1 MMLEKRNHKTFSTQ
15 QKSNQSIGKTEST
28 TTPTSTGASRKKKNP
43 TKIIDEDSSSNNE
56 QSASSSSEPEEEIS
70 VLQKNVTEKRNKRI
84 SIISS
89 EIEQLLEKPNLQ
101 LNELINLSKK
111 NWSWSTE
118 FIKGVPITP
127 QYLLAQICKH
137 AKYEIWKEVSIGFLV
152 VLAVGVSIVQVAIFI
167 LLLLFFIISYII
179 VFGVFSFI
187 FSFVLTFLYLV
198 DIGVISTNIH
208 INNQRSH
215 QIYEC
220 FMKIL
225 MEGGEYPLP
234 SEDGKPDC
242 PP

>member
-1 MMLEKRNHKTFSTQ
+1 MFLSQDIYIICDILTDLSFSVLLFHFNFMMLEKRIHRTFSTQ
-15 QKSNQSIGKTEST
+15 QKSNQSFGKTEST
-28 TTPTSTGASRKKKNP
+28 TTPSSTGASRIKKNP
-43 TKIIDEDSSSNNE
+43 TKIIDEDLSSSND

-84 SIISS
+84 SISS

-167 LLLLFFIISYII
+167 LLLLFFIISYISSSL
-179 VFGVFSFI
+179 VYFLSFS
-187 FSFVLTFLYLV
+187 VLCLLF
-198 DIGVISTNIH
+198 
-208 INNQRSH
+208 
-215 QIYEC
+215 C
-220 FMKIL
+220 F
-225 MEGGEYPLP
+225 
-234 SEDGKPDC
+234 
-242 PP
+242 

>member
-84 SIISS
+84 SIAA

-167 LLLLFFIISYII
+167 LLLLFFIISYISSSL
-179 VFGVFSFI
+179 VYFLSFS
-187 FSFVLTFLYLV
+187 VLCLLF
-198 DIGVISTNIH
+198 
-208 INNQRSH
+208 
-215 QIYEC
+215 C
-220 FMKIL
+220 F
-225 MEGGEYPLP
+225 
-234 SEDGKPDC
+234 
-242 PP
+242 